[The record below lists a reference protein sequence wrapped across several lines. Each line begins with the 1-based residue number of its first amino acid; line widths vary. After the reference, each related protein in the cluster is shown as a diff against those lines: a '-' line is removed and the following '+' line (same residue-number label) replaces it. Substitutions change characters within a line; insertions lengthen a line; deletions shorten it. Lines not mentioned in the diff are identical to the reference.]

1 MSVEFRQ
8 RKPGELFGV
17 LKRQKWLI
25 LLPTIT
31 MTAAIGYVVYKLPSI
46 YESTSLLTVKPPTIS
61 SNLVQSLTNEDLSQ
75 RLQTINQE
83 VLSRSSLEPMVQK
96 YDLYKQERAAGLPME
111 LIIEKMYKNIK
122 VDLEEPGSEKVAAFR
137 VRYRD
142 RDPQATRNVTAELA
156 SKYVNAQVQTQTEI
170 AESTKD
176 LFERQL
182 AEKKTALD
190 DLEKQ
195 RLDIMMQNVQ
205 TLPESEQGLVA
216 QLTGLRQREDT
227 IVKEKQTLF
236 NEKGRLSDAIAA
248 NNRQMR
254 VIEDFGEKETQDTA
268 RQVSDPENTPAYG
281 ELMKRR
287 ADLNAQLDNLLKV
300 YKEKHPAVIAKQSE
314 IKRVNDEFDN
324 LKKSSEKRVA
334 VATQTSSRK
343 AELQRKSLE
352 LENERIQSQIGQIE
366 QQINGKD
373 IERQQNAGQIT
384 ALEMR
389 INSIPNVKVALEGIT
404 AQYQSAKQT
413 YDEILKKKN
422 DAETVVGV
430 ETNAQGETIRVQD
443 PANVP
448 QSPVAPKRF
457 LLTLLGTGIGLLFGF
472 ILAAFYEI
480 PKLFKIQNIEDAKHY
495 TGLPVLASVP
505 PLLSADE
512 KAWIKRSG
520 WLKLM
525 AGTAAALGIIPLIVL
540 IIQATRIFEKLVS

>member
-8 RKPGELFGV
+8 RKPGELFGM